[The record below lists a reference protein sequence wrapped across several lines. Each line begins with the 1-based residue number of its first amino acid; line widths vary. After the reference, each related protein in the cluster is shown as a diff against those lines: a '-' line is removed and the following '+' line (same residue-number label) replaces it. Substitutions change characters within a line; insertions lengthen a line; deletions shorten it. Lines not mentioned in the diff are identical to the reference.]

1 MEVRGAGPATR
12 QVTSFGVPGAFDHAE
27 KLMACELLTPPG
39 NWSSYPPHKHDATD
53 PCEVVNEEIYYY
65 RIAGPDQVT
74 PSEQGFGLHRTYTGA
89 EHDKA
94 GLAPIDLDVEVRDG
108 DVVLVPHGYHGPCV
122 AAPGYPMYYLNVLAG
137 PAAALDGLL
146 RRPGARLAAVH
157 LGRGRTR
164 PAGADDL
171 RRRTRE
177 ELPMTVRLTT
187 AQALVRWL
195 LAQRSE
201 LLDGTEVPLFPGV
214 FGIFGHGNVLGLG
227 TALYEVRDQLP
238 TWRGQTE
245 QGMALAATAFARATD
260 RRQVMVATSSI
271 GPGALNMVTAAG
283 LAHANRLPLLLLPGD
298 TFTGRGPDPVL
309 QQVEHFD
316 DPTASVNDAF
326 RAVARYF
333 DRITTPEQ
341 LLATLPQV
349 ARVLTDPADA
359 GPVVLA
365 LPQDVQVQEFD
376 FPEAMFGPRVHR
388 VPRPRP
394 DARALAEAVQVLRS
408 ARRPLL
414 VVGGGVRYSG
424 AGHALVGLAE
434 AHGVPVVETPAGRTA
449 IAHDHPLHGGPL
461 GIIGSTSANTL
472 AAEADVVVA
481 VGTRLQDFTTAS
493 WTLFGADVRVVTV
506 NAARFDAVKHNALA
520 VVGDALAVVE
530 ELAAALAGWRVDPQW
545 SARPAAERAL
555 WDAHVDGLRKG
566 VAPDGSLTYAQ
577 VVGVVNDASGPD
589 DYVLAVVRRLPRRAA
604 RWLADRGHAR
614 SRRRDLG
621 GDDGPRV
628 RLLLHGLRDRRA
640 LGRGDGARADSPRR
654 CRHRPARRRVLPDA
668 QLRALLGRAAGHPF
682 VAVVC
687 DNGGYAVIHRLQTGQ
702 GADGFNNLLDDCA
715 GPGAAAGLRVDFGAH
730 AAALGCH
737 VEVVAPDGSAD
748 DLAAAYARARAAAV
762 EQRRPAVVV
771 CRTHPTSWTE
781 AGAWWEVGVP
791 AGLAGRP
798 AYDEE
803 KARQLRWLD

>member
-1 MEVRGAGPATR
+1 
-12 QVTSFGVPGAFDHAE
+12 
-27 KLMACELLTPPG
+27 
-39 NWSSYPPHKHDATD
+39 
-53 PCEVVNEEIYYY
+53 
-65 RIAGPDQVT
+65 
-74 PSEQGFGLHRTYTGA
+74 
-89 EHDKA
+89 
-94 GLAPIDLDVEVRDG
+94 
-108 DVVLVPHGYHGPCV
+108 
-122 AAPGYPMYYLNVLAG
+122 
-137 PAAALDGLL
+137 
-146 RRPGARLAAVH
+146 
-157 LGRGRTR
+157 
-164 PAGADDL
+164 
-171 RRRTRE
+171 
-177 ELPMTVRLTT
+177 MTVRLTT

-201 LLDGTEVPLFPGV
+201 LLDGTEVPFFPGV

-227 TALYEVRDQLP
+227 TALHEVRDQLP

-245 QGMALAATAFARATD
+245 QGMALAAAAFARATD
-260 RRQVMVATSSI
+260 RRQVMVATSSV

-316 DPTASVNDAF
+316 DPTTSVNDAF

-365 LPQDVQVQEFD
+365 LPQDVQVQDFD
-376 FPEAMFGPRVHR
+376 FPEAMFAPRVHR

-394 DARALAEAVQVLRS
+394 DTRALADAVQVLRS
-408 ARRPLL
+408 AQRPLL

-434 AHGVPVVETPAGRTA
+434 AHGIPVVETPAGRTT

-461 GIIGSTSANTL
+461 GIIGSTSANML
-472 AAEADVVVA
+472 AVEADVVVA
-481 VGTRLQDFTTAS
+481 VGTRLQDFSTAS
-493 WTLFGADVRVVTV
+493 WTMFGDDVRVITV
-506 NAARFDAVKHNALA
+506 NVARFDAVKHNALA

-530 ELAAALAGWRVDPQW
+530 ELAAALAGWRVEPEW

-555 WDAHVDGLRKG
+555 WDSHVDGLRKG

-589 DYVLAVVRRLPRRAA
+589 DYVLASSGGFPGELHGGWRTGATPRRGGATSGATMDLEYGFSCMGYEIAGPWGAA
-604 RWLADRGHAR
+604 MAR
-614 SRRRDLG
+614 TTTHPG
-621 GDDGPRV
+621 GVVTG
-628 RLLLHGLRDRRA
+628 LL
-640 LGRGDGARADSPRR
+640 GDGSYLMLNSELYSA
-654 CRHRPARRRVLPDA
+654 
-668 QLRALLGRAAGHPF
+668 ALSGHPF

-715 GPGAAAGLRVDFGAH
+715 GPGAAAGLRVDFVAH
-730 AAALGCH
+730 AGALGCH

-748 DLAAAYARARAAAV
+748 DLAAAYARARVAAV

-791 AGLAGRP
+791 PGLAGRP
-798 AYDEE
+798 AYDKA